1 MTWVKKSVILKGEL
15 KMTLNILGLCGSPIK
30 GGNCEKLLNVALK
43 AAEDTGDVET
53 ELISLADKRI
63 EYCRHCQK
71 CIEKKVKWCAIDDD
85 VPMIYD
91 KIEVANGLIVGSP
104 IYIGGVPG
112 KLESVIDRSRVFL
125 FFKKHITMYKAS
137 GIVVAGWFRNQGTEL
152 CINRLEF
159 WLQRGL
165 GMIPSD
171 YVAAGVASTGA
182 RGEYP
187 PRYVDEGIMEDGTGL
202 YLAKKVGQR
211 VAQRA
216 KEIQKII
223 KG

>member
-1 MTWVKKSVILKGEL
+1 MTV
-15 KMTLNILGLCGSPIK
+15 NILGLCGSPLK
-30 GGNCEKLLNVALK
+30 GGNCEQLLKVALK
-43 AAEDTGDVET
+43 AAADTGDVET
-53 ELISLADKRI
+53 KLITLADKRI
-63 EYCRHCQK
+63 EYCCHCQK

-85 VPMIYD
+85 APMIYD
-91 KIEVANGLIVGSP
+91 EIQATDGLIVGSP
-104 IYIGGVPG
+104 IYVGSIPG

-125 FFKKHITMYKAS
+125 FFKKNITMYKAS
-137 GIVVAGWFRNQGTEL
+137 GIVVTGWFRNQGTEL

-165 GMIPSD
+165 GMVPSD

-187 PRYVDEGIMEDGTGL
+187 PKYAEEGIMEDGTGL
-202 YLAKKVGQR
+202 YLAEKVGQR

-216 KEIQKII
+216 KEMQKNNQGVIVSHCPYD
-223 KG
+223 